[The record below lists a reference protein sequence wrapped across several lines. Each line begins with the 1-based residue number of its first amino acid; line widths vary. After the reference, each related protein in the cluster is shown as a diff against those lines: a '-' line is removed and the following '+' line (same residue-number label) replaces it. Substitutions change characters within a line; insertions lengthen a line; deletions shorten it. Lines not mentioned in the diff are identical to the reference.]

1 MCNDCTSNEP
11 RPAAAVFEPYKS
23 PAGAGIFMNQDMAE
37 RQIEPDSLVELESV
51 TEEGDVR
58 RTMAVST
65 HPSEMLTLRQIAGRL
80 VSF

>member
-1 MCNDCTSNEP
+1 MQRLHEQRTKGG
-11 RPAAAVFEPYKS
+11 RRVRAYKS